1 MGYVFTSYY
10 IVLGVSFLISLIAQI
25 IVKATFNNYT
35 KVQASTG
42 MTGAQAAAKLLMS
55 QGIGNV
61 GIGRIAGS
69 LTDHY
74 NPSNNTL
81 VLSEP
86 VFGHSSISAI
96 AVAAH
101 ECGHAMQHATGYFP
115 LTLRTKLVPA
125 VNISSRVSWIFII
138 IGLFFYSTVANWFL
152 YIGIILFSAAV
163 VFQLVTLPVE
173 INASRR
179 ALTLLKQNGILEG
192 NENAAARKVL
202 NAAALTYVAA
212 ACVSILQLL
221 RLIAIARSRSD

>member
-25 IVKATFNNYT
+25 IVKATFNKYT
-35 KVQASTG
+35 NVQASTG

-101 ECGHAMQHATGYFP
+101 ECGHAMQ
-115 LTLRTKLVPA
+115 
-125 VNISSRVSWIFII
+125 
-138 IGLFFYSTVANWFL
+138 IG
-152 YIGIILFSAAV
+152 
-163 VFQLVTLPVE
+163 
-173 INASRR
+173 R
-179 ALTLLKQNGILEG
+179 AH
-192 NENAAARKVL
+192 V
-202 NAAALTYVAA
+202 
-212 ACVSILQLL
+212 
-221 RLIAIARSRSD
+221 